1 MVLND
6 KIMKRIFAILALVAL
21 AAPSYAQ
28 TIKAGLYDSTGVA
41 VVTEAEPVVVNVTLR
56 VATEQ
61 FTPGIYARYAQK
73 YLGKRA
79 TLSEYSTI
87 ELIDGRLALG
97 AAEKV
102 VPNVEQEPYSLPLST
117 NRLNATVQ
125 TTEEQA
131 AATAELIFS
140 LRKHRLDLIT
150 GEAGENVFGSGLKAA
165 LDEIARM
172 EKEYLDMFYGSKSVA
187 EQVYVFNVAI
197 TPDKNEYMVCRF
209 SDKMG
214 IVAADDLSGMP
225 IVVKVETEKHKEYP
239 QLKPLGPK
247 DKVSADYLIVPQS
260 KCSLVGEAQLM
271 DSLEFAS
278 PLYGKT
284 VTALPIK

>member
-1 MVLND
+1 
-6 KIMKRIFAILALVAL
+6 MKRIFAILALVAL
-21 AAPSYAQ
+21 AATSNAQ
-28 TIKAGLYDSTGVA
+28 TIKAGLYDSKGVA
-41 VVTEAEPVVVNVTLR
+41 VVAEAEPVVVNVTLR

-79 TLSEYSTI
+79 TLSEYSSI

-97 AAEKV
+97 TAEKV
-102 VPNVEQEPYSLPLST
+102 APKVEQEPYTLPLST
-117 NRLNATVQ
+117 NRLNGTAQ

-131 AATAELIFS
+131 AATAELLFS

-150 GEAGENVFGSGLKAA
+150 GEAGENVFGAGLKAA

-172 EKEYLDMFYGSKSVA
+172 EREYLDMFYGSKSVS
-187 EQVYVFNVAI
+187 EQLYTFNVAI

-209 SDKMG
+209 SDKVG
-214 IVAADDLSGMP
+214 IVPTDDLSGRP
-225 IVVKVETEKHKEYP
+225 IVVKVETAKHKEYAE
-239 QLKPLGPK
+239 LKPLGPK

-260 KCSLVGEAQLM
+260 KCSLIGEATLM
-271 DSLEFAS
+271 DELDFAS
-278 PLYGKT
+278 PLYGKS

>member
-1 MVLND
+1 
-6 KIMKRIFAILALVAL
+6 MKRFFAILALVAL
-21 AAPSYAQ
+21 AATSSAQ
-28 TIKAGLYDSTGVA
+28 TIKAGLYDCKGVA
-41 VVTEAEPVVVNVTLR
+41 VVAEVDPVVVNVTLR

-79 TLSEYSTI
+79 TLSEYSSI

-97 AAEKV
+97 TAEKV
-102 VPNVEQEPYSLPLST
+102 APKVAQEPYALPLST
-117 NRLNATVQ
+117 NRLNATAQ

-131 AATAELIFS
+131 AATAELLFS

-150 GEAGENVFGSGLKAA
+150 GEAGENVFGAGLKAA

-172 EKEYLDMFYGSKSVA
+172 EREYLDMFYGSKSVS
-187 EQVYVFNVAI
+187 EQLYTFNVTI

-209 SDKMG
+209 SDKVG
-214 IVAADDLSGMP
+214 IVPADDLSGRP
-225 IVVKVETEKHKEYP
+225 IVVKVETAKHKEYAE
-239 QLKPLGPK
+239 LKPLGPK
-247 DKVSADYLIVPQS
+247 DKVSAEYLIVPQS
-260 KCSLVGEAQLM
+260 KCSLIGEATLM
-271 DSLEFAS
+271 DELDFAS
-278 PLYGKT
+278 PLYGKS

>member
-1 MVLND
+1 
-6 KIMKRIFAILALVAL
+6 MKRFFAILALVAL
-21 AAPSYAQ
+21 AATSSAQ
-28 TIKAGLYDSTGVA
+28 TIKAGLYDSKGVA
-41 VVTEAEPVVVNVTLR
+41 VVAEVDPVVVNVTLR

-79 TLSEYSTI
+79 TLSEYSSI

-97 AAEKV
+97 TAEKV
-102 VPNVEQEPYSLPLST
+102 APKVAQEPYALPLST
-117 NRLNATVQ
+117 NRLNATAQ

-131 AATAELIFS
+131 AATAELLFS

-150 GEAGENVFGSGLKAA
+150 GEAGENVFGAGLKAA

-172 EKEYLDMFYGSKSVA
+172 EREYLDMFYGSKSVS
-187 EQVYVFNVAI
+187 EQLYTFNVTI

-209 SDKMG
+209 SDKVG
-214 IVAADDLSGMP
+214 IVPADDLSGRP
-225 IVVKVETEKHKEYP
+225 IVVKVETAKHKEYAE
-239 QLKPLGPK
+239 LKPLGPK

-260 KCSLVGEAQLM
+260 KCSLIGEATLM
-271 DSLEFAS
+271 DELDFAS
-278 PLYGKT
+278 PLYGKS

>member
-1 MVLND
+1 
-6 KIMKRIFAILALVAL
+6 MKKIFAILALVAI
-21 AAPSYAQ
+21 AATSNAQ
-28 TIKAGLYDSTGVA
+28 TIKAGLYDSKGVA
-41 VVTEAEPVVVNVTLR
+41 VVAETEPVVVNVTLR

-79 TLSEYSTI
+79 TLSEYSSI

-97 AAEKV
+97 TAEKV
-102 VPNVEQEPYSLPLST
+102 APKVAQEPYTLPLST
-117 NRLNATVQ
+117 NRLNGTAQ

-131 AATAELIFS
+131 AATAELLFS

-150 GEAGENVFGSGLKAA
+150 GEAGENVFGAGLKAA

-172 EKEYLDMFYGSKSVA
+172 EREYLDMFYGSKSVS
-187 EQVYVFNVAI
+187 EQLYTFNVTI

-209 SDKMG
+209 SDKVG
-214 IVAADDLSGMP
+214 IVPTDDLSGRP
-225 IVVKVETEKHKEYP
+225 IVVKVETAKHKEYAE
-239 QLKPLGPK
+239 LKPLGPK

-260 KCSLVGEAQLM
+260 KCSLIGEATLM
-271 DSLEFAS
+271 DELDFAS
-278 PLYGKT
+278 PLYGKS

>member
-1 MVLND
+1 
-6 KIMKRIFAILALVAL
+6 MKRFFAILALVAL
-21 AAPSYAQ
+21 AATGSAQ
-28 TIKAGLYDSTGVA
+28 TIKAGLYDSKGVA
-41 VVTEAEPVVVNVTLR
+41 VVAEVDPVVVNVTLR

-79 TLSEYSTI
+79 TLSEYSSI

-97 AAEKV
+97 TAEKV
-102 VPNVEQEPYSLPLST
+102 APKVAQEPYALPLST
-117 NRLNATVQ
+117 NRLNATAQ

-131 AATAELIFS
+131 AATAELLFS

-150 GEAGENVFGSGLKAA
+150 GEAGENVFGAGLKAA

-172 EKEYLDMFYGSKSVA
+172 EREYLDMFYGSKSIS
-187 EQVYVFNVAI
+187 EQLYTFNVTI

-209 SDKMG
+209 SDKVG
-214 IVAADDLSGMP
+214 IVPADDLSGRP
-225 IVVKVETEKHKEYP
+225 IVVKVETAKHKEYAE
-239 QLKPLGPK
+239 LKPLGPK
-247 DKVSADYLIVPQS
+247 DKVSAEYLIVPQS
-260 KCSLVGEAQLM
+260 KCSLIGEATLM
-271 DSLEFAS
+271 DELDFAS
-278 PLYGKT
+278 PLYGKS